1 MNVSEDRSRPPLPKS
16 RVATRHGVGG
26 VAEERRRL
34 YQRHLLIFLGFNGA
48 LVAADLLTAPGLQW
62 AHFLAFPWVV
72 LFLVHTFGLKSRG
85 YTLAE
90 MFIPPR
96 RPEVKE
102 VYTTP
107 LDYEVV
113 RSRQLHDGI
122 ATAAAA
128 IREKHGDFVDRI
140 VSAADELVE
149 AVETA
154 VSARRARGD
163 SEDAGALT
171 AEAQS
176 ALAALDGLHRAVLSV
191 EVLEEPPDEKP
202 VEVARERAA
211 ALRTMSEEPTPATG

>member
-1 MNVSEDRSRPPLPKS
+1 MTEDTNQDPLPRS

-26 VAEERRRL
+26 VAEDRRRL
-34 YQRHLLIFLGFNGA
+34 YQRHLLIFLAVNGA
-48 LVAADLLTAPGLQW
+48 LVGADLLTTPGLQW

-113 RSRQLHDGI
+113 RSRQLRDGL
-122 ATAAAA
+122 ATAAAS
-128 IREKHGDFVDRI
+128 IRDQHGEFADRV
-140 VSAADELVE
+140 VSAADELLE
-149 AVETA
+149 AVEAA
-154 VSARRARGD
+154 VTARRTDGGTMGEV
-163 SEDAGALT
+163 SELT
-171 AEAQS
+171 TQAQS
-176 ALAALDGLHRAVLSV
+176 ALAALDALHREVLKV
-191 EVLEEPPDEKP
+191 EVLEESPDEEP
-202 VEVARERAA
+202 VDAAREQAAVLRALGGESA
-211 ALRTMSEEPTPATG
+211 PVTG

>member
-1 MNVSEDRSRPPLPKS
+1 MGEDRNQPPLPKS

-26 VAEERRRL
+26 VAEDRRRL
-34 YQRHLLIFLGFNGA
+34 YQRHLLIFVVVNGA
-48 LVAADLLTAPGLQW
+48 LVGADLLTTPGLQW
-62 AHFLAFPWVV
+62 AHFMAFPWVV

-113 RSRQLHDGI
+113 RSRQLRDGL
-122 ATAAAA
+122 ATAAAS
-128 IREKHGDFVDRI
+128 IRDQHGEFADRV
-140 VSAADELVE
+140 VSAANELVE
-149 AVETA
+149 AVEAAAIAT
-154 VSARRARGD
+154 RTD
-163 SEDAGALT
+163 SGFENTDELM

-176 ALAALDGLHRAVLSV
+176 ALIALDELHRAVLRV
-191 EVLEEPPDEKP
+191 EVLEEAPDEDP
-202 VEVARERAA
+202 VSKAQERAA
-211 ALRTMSEEPTPATG
+211 ALRAASGGSTPAAG